1 MSFDT
6 TGNYV
11 DVYNLEIAT
20 TYYYKVVNNTF
31 EIEGEVGK
39 IVVEDQAPRNLYVPG
54 MTNVRDIGGWGIET
68 LTKRIKQGLIY
79 RTARGNSITEA
90 GKTILKQDLGIKTEI
105 DLRHPELD
113 DGIVGVSSD
122 IDYYNFP
129 INCEDKVLPR
139 QDNQDSIKQCFEI
152 FADPNNYHIMY
163 HCTLGRDR
171 GGIVSIL

>member
-113 DGIVGVSSD
+113 DVYRLRV
-122 IDYYNFP
+122 
-129 INCEDKVLPR
+129 K
-139 QDNQDSIKQCFEI
+139 
-152 FADPNNYHIMY
+152 
-163 HCTLGRDR
+163 
-171 GGIVSIL
+171 